1 MWLHCSAEGGHSDK
15 DMEISTT
22 VIQAADVSLEMWT
35 RDGNFDHNAGTSQWK
50 EIISYG
56 KLYTKKCLSL

>member
-35 RDGNFDHNAGTSQWK
+35 RDGNFDHNAGKVS
-50 EIISYG
+50 G
-56 KLYTKKCLSL
+56 KRSSLMENCIQKSA